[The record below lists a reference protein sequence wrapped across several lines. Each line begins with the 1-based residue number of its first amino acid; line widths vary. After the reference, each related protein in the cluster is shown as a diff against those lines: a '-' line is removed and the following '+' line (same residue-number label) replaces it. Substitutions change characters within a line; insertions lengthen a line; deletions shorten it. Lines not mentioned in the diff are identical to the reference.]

1 MFLKYI
7 TSMNFQVTTV
17 LSKVTP
23 KGNTSTWQFGRLAN
37 GWYGGKSLTTGQ
49 KHYFA
54 STSKMQACI
63 TRFVSNYGYAAPLPT
78 DVQLCLPL

>member
-1 MFLKYI
+1 
-7 TSMNFQVTTV
+7 MNFQVTTV

-49 KHYFA
+49 KQYYP
-54 STSKMQACI
+54 TPSKMQAAI
-63 TRFVSNYGYAAPLPT
+63 TRFVTNYGYAAPLPS
-78 DVQLCLPL
+78 DEQLCLPL